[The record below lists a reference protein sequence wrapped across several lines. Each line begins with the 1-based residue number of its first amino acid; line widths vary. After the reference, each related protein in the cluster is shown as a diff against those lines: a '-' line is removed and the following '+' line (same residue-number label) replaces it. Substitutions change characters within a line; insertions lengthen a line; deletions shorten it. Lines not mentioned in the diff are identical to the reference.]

1 MNNYYISLAYLFTF
15 LVLAIL
21 LIASFLNYK
30 SLKKQEKFD
39 AKESKK

>member
-1 MNNYYISLAYLFTF
+1 MNNYILVAYLFTF

-30 SLKKQEKFD
+30 SLKKQEKFN
-39 AKESKK
+39 AQESKK